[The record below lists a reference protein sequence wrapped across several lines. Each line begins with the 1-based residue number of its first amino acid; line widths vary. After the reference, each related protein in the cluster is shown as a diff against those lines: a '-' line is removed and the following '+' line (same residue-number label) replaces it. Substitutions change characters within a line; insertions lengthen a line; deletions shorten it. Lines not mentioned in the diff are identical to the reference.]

1 MDLLKK
7 EGIELGK
14 VYTDKTKPPFKL
26 TEGLK
31 RWKVYV
37 SGVKEPF
44 IFPGTDKNSVKELAQ
59 QMMSQGLLKFKVA
72 AVVREEKITE
82 KVDKSKVDKSF
93 TRVIAFVRKEAKKLN
108 DDDLYAMTQKLAK
121 WFK

>member
-1 MDLLKK
+1 MIKLKK
-7 EGIELGK
+7 LLNEKSLGLGIFSAK
-14 VYTDKTKPPFKL
+14 NKKL
-26 TEGLK
+26 
-31 RWKVYV
+31 
-37 SGVKEPF
+37 S
-44 IFPGTDKNSVKELAQ
+44 
-59 QMMSQGLLKFKVA
+59 
-72 AVVREEKITE
+72 E

>member
-1 MDLLKK
+1 MKDLLK
-7 EGIELGK
+7 
-14 VYTDKTKPPFKL
+14 DKL
-26 TEGLK
+26 
-31 RWKVYV
+31 
-37 SGVKEPF
+37 S
-44 IFPGTDKNSVKELAQ
+44 
-59 QMMSQGLLKFKVA
+59 
-72 AVVREEKITE
+72 E

>member
-1 MDLLKK
+1 MAKIIKMMDLLKK

-14 VYTDKTKPPFKL
+14 VYTAKDKPPFKVERKL
-26 TEGLK
+26 TE
-31 RWKVYV
+31 
-37 SGVKEPF
+37 
-44 IFPGTDKNSVKELAQ
+44 
-59 QMMSQGLLKFKVA
+59 
-72 AVVREEKITE
+72 KINQ
-82 KVDKSKVDKSF
+82 SKVNSSF

>member
-1 MDLLKK
+1 MAKIIKMKDLLK
-7 EGIELGK
+7 
-14 VYTDKTKPPFKL
+14 DKL
-26 TEGLK
+26 
-31 RWKVYV
+31 
-37 SGVKEPF
+37 S
-44 IFPGTDKNSVKELAQ
+44 
-59 QMMSQGLLKFKVA
+59 
-72 AVVREEKITE
+72 E

>member
-1 MDLLKK
+1 MTKIIKMKDLLK
-7 EGIELGK
+7 
-14 VYTDKTKPPFKL
+14 DKL
-26 TEGLK
+26 
-31 RWKVYV
+31 
-37 SGVKEPF
+37 S
-44 IFPGTDKNSVKELAQ
+44 
-59 QMMSQGLLKFKVA
+59 
-72 AVVREEKITE
+72 E

>member
-1 MDLLKK
+1 MAKIIKMMDLLKK

-26 TEGLK
+26 TE
-31 RWKVYV
+31 
-37 SGVKEPF
+37 
-44 IFPGTDKNSVKELAQ
+44 
-59 QMMSQGLLKFKVA
+59 
-72 AVVREEKITE
+72 

-93 TRVIAFVRKEAKKLN
+93 NRVIAFVRKEAKKLN
-108 DDDLYAMTQKLAK
+108 NDDLYAMTQKLAK